1 MSLEK
6 GFTIIDD
13 ALNLAVEKLQSQ
25 GMPEQEAYI
34 ALLVRLWSTV
44 PQEVA
49 EIANMLRDDPDLL
62 SAMNTG
68 ALSEP
73 SIVKVG

>member
-1 MSLEK
+1 MSLEQ

-13 ALNLAVEKLQSQ
+13 ALNLAVEKLESQ

-34 ALLVRLWSTV
+34 ALLVRLWSIV
-44 PQEVA
+44 PEEVA
-49 EIANMLRDDPDLL
+49 EVANMLRDDPDLL

-68 ALSEP
+68 AMSDQ
-73 SIVKVG
+73 STAQVG

>member
-1 MSLEK
+1 MSLEQ
-6 GFTIIDD
+6 GFTIIDE

-34 ALLVRLWSTV
+34 AMLVRLWSTV
-44 PQEVA
+44 PEEVA

-62 SAMNTG
+62 SAMNAGDMPKSSATEAG
-68 ALSEP
+68 
-73 SIVKVG
+73 

>member
-1 MSLEK
+1 MSLEQ

-13 ALNLAVEKLQSQ
+13 ALNLAVEKLQSK

-44 PQEVA
+44 PDEVA
-49 EIANMLRDDPDLL
+49 EIANMLRDDPELL
-62 SAMNTG
+62 SAMN
-68 ALSEP
+68 AASVSEP
-73 SIVKVG
+73 SAVQAG

>member
-44 PQEVA
+44 PEEVA
-49 EIANMLRDDPDLL
+49 EITNMLRDDPDLL
-62 SAMNTG
+62 SAMNKGDMTDQS
-68 ALSEP
+68 AAQ
-73 SIVKVG
+73 VG

>member
-1 MSLEK
+1 MSLEQ
-6 GFTIIDD
+6 GFNIIDD

-25 GMPEQEAYI
+25 GMPEQEAYV

-44 PQEVA
+44 PEEVA

-62 SAMNTG
+62 VAMNPDDMP
-68 ALSEP
+68 EP
-73 SIVKVG
+73 TATQIG

>member
-1 MSLEK
+1 MSLEQ
-6 GFTIIDD
+6 GFTIIDT
-13 ALNLAVEKLQSQ
+13 ALNLAVEELKSK

-34 ALLVRLWSTV
+34 ALLVRLSTTV
-44 PQEVA
+44 PEEVA

-68 ALSEP
+68 VTPEP
-73 SIVKVG
+73 SAVLAE

>member
-1 MSLEK
+1 MSIEQ

-13 ALNLAVEKLQSQ
+13 ALNLAVEELKSK

-34 ALLVRLWSTV
+34 ALLVRLWGTV
-44 PQEVA
+44 PEEVA

-62 SAMNTG
+62 SAMSIG
-68 ALSEP
+68 ATPEP
-73 SIVKVG
+73 SAVPAE

>member
-1 MSLEK
+1 MSLEQ

-13 ALNLAVEKLQSQ
+13 ALNLAVKKLESQ

-44 PQEVA
+44 PEEVA

-68 ALSEP
+68 TVSEP
-73 SIVKVG
+73 SAVQAG

>member
-44 PQEVA
+44 PEEIA

-62 SAMNTG
+62 SAMNKG
-68 ALSEP
+68 AVSDP
-73 SIVKVG
+73 STAQVG

>member
-1 MSLEK
+1 MSLEQ

-44 PQEVA
+44 PEEVA

-68 ALSEP
+68 AMSDP
-73 SIVKVG
+73 SATQIG

>member
-1 MSLEK
+1 MSLEQ

-13 ALNLAVEKLQSQ
+13 ALNLAVKKLESQ

-44 PQEVA
+44 PEEVA

-62 SAMNTG
+62 SAMNNG
-68 ALSEP
+68 AVSEP
-73 SIVKVG
+73 STAQAG

>member
-1 MSLEK
+1 MSLEQ

-25 GMPEQEAYI
+25 GMPEQEVYV
-34 ALLVRLWSTV
+34 ALLVRLWSIV
-44 PQEVA
+44 PEEVA

-62 SAMNTG
+62 SAMNAG
-68 ALSEP
+68 AISDP
-73 SIVKVG
+73 SAAQVG

>member
-1 MSLEK
+1 MSLEQ
-6 GFTIIDD
+6 GFTIVDD
-13 ALNLAVEKLQSQ
+13 ALNLAVEKLQAQ

-44 PQEVA
+44 PEEVA

-62 SAMNTG
+62 SAMNVNDMPD
-68 ALSEP
+68 P
-73 SIVKVG
+73 SANQAS

>member
-1 MSLEK
+1 MSLEQ

-44 PQEVA
+44 PEEIA

-62 SAMNTG
+62 SAMTD
-68 ALSEP
+68 P
-73 SIVKVG
+73 SAAQVG

>member
-1 MSLEK
+1 MSLEQ

-34 ALLVRLWSTV
+34 ALLVRLWSSV
-44 PQEVA
+44 PEEVA
-49 EIANMLRDDPDLL
+49 EIANMLRDDPELL
-62 SAMNTG
+62 SAMNAGTTPD
-68 ALSEP
+68 P
-73 SIVKVG
+73 SATQAG

>member
-1 MSLEK
+1 MSLEQ

-13 ALNLAVEKLQSQ
+13 ALNLAIEKLKSQ

-44 PQEVA
+44 PEEVA

-68 ALSEP
+68 AGSE
-73 SIVKVG
+73 SSVVKAG

>member
-1 MSLEK
+1 MSLEQ

-13 ALNLAVEKLQSQ
+13 ALNLAVEKLESQ

-34 ALLVRLWSTV
+34 ALLVRLWSIV
-44 PQEVA
+44 PEEVA
-49 EIANMLRDDPDLL
+49 EVANMLRDDPDLL

-68 ALSEP
+68 DMSDP
-73 SIVKVG
+73 SAAQVG

>member
-1 MSLEK
+1 MSLEQ
-6 GFTIIDD
+6 GFTIVDD
-13 ALNLAVEKLQSQ
+13 ALNLAVEKLQAQ

-44 PQEVA
+44 PEEVA

-62 SAMNTG
+62 SAMNVNDMPD
-68 ALSEP
+68 P
-73 SIVKVG
+73 SANQAV

>member
-1 MSLEK
+1 MSLEQ

-13 ALNLAVEKLQSQ
+13 ALNIAVEKLQAQ
-25 GMPEQEAYI
+25 GMPEQEAYV

-44 PQEVA
+44 PEEVA

-62 SAMNTG
+62 SAMKV
-68 ALSEP
+68 SDMPDP
-73 SIVKVG
+73 SAIKAG

>member
-1 MSLEK
+1 MSLEQ

-13 ALNLAVEKLQSQ
+13 ALSLAVEKLQSQ
-25 GMPEQEAYI
+25 GIPEQEAYV

-62 SAMNTG
+62 SAMQ
-68 ALSEP
+68 
-73 SIVKVG
+73 VGPMPDYSVTQAS

>member
-1 MSLEK
+1 MSLEQ

-25 GMPEQEAYI
+25 GMPQQEAYI

-44 PQEVA
+44 PEEVA

-62 SAMNTG
+62 SAMNSG
-68 ALSEP
+68 AMSEP
-73 SIVKVG
+73 SATPSG

>member
-1 MSLEK
+1 MSLEQ

-13 ALNLAVEKLQSQ
+13 ALNLAIEKLKSQ

-34 ALLVRLWSTV
+34 ALLVRLLSTV
-44 PQEVA
+44 PEEVA

-68 ALSEP
+68 AMSE
-73 SIVKVG
+73 SSVVKID

>member
-1 MSLEK
+1 MSLEQ

-13 ALNLAVEKLQSQ
+13 ALNLAIEKLKSQ

-44 PQEVA
+44 PEEVA

-68 ALSEP
+68 AISE
-73 SIVKVG
+73 SSVVKID